1 MITWMQ
7 KHKKWLITTIWIS
20 TIAFVGA
27 GFVGWGSYKF
37 GKSGGD
43 FAKIGNIAVTVKD
56 VQNQYQNL
64 YSQYKE
70 MFGDKFN
77 DEMAKNMNLK
87 DIAFNNTLQNAL
99 VLNYAQDLGLQTTN
113 IDVVQ
118 QLVKINA
125 FQKNGKFDKN
135 TYIKV
140 LAQNNITPVDF
151 EISMKQEILIQ
162 KINSLLK
169 QFTNTSKSEL
179 KNMQSLLFMED
190 KLKIQI
196 INPDT
201 LKVEF
206 NDAQLKAYWEQNK
219 ENYLSSISYKIQKS
233 VFDITKDEKASK
245 NIALKSYLKLK
256 NDKIK
261 FQTKEIMYKNDIPFT
276 KDNLIKFN
284 EAKLGKVLKPMI
296 ENNKYFVIKILE
308 KINPSQLSFN
318 KAKQSVT
325 QDFINYKKEILLD
338 EQSKK
343 VLANF
348 NGKDIG
354 YINRESIDK
363 VSGLDSQETIQFFN
377 QLFLVTSKKDIIKLD
392 SKVIVYEILDTRL
405 AKNNNN
411 EKYLVVD
418 KIIGNIKYQVVI
430 QNFIDQLKNKY
441 EIIKY

>member
-43 FAKIGNIAVTVKD
+43 FAKVGNITVKVKD

-77 DEMAKNMNLK
+77 DEMAKNMKLK
-87 DIAFNNTLQNAL
+87 DIAFNNSLQNAL
-99 VLNYAQDLGLQTTN
+99 VLNYAQDLGLQATN

-118 QLVKINA
+118 QLIKINA

-179 KNMQSLLFMED
+179 KQMQSLLFMED

-233 VFDITKDEKASK
+233 VFNISEDTKASK

-256 NDKIK
+256 NNKIK
-261 FQTKEIMYKNDIPFT
+261 FQTKEIISENDIPFT

-354 YINRESIDK
+354 YITRESIDK
-363 VSGLDSQETIQFFN
+363 VPGLNSQEAIQFFS

-392 SKVIVYEILDTRL
+392 SKVVVYEILDTRL
-405 AKNNNN
+405 AKYDD
-411 EKYLVVD
+411 KKDLVVN
-418 KIIGNIKYQVVI
+418 KIISNIKYQVVI
-430 QNFIDQLKNKY
+430 QNFINQIKNKY

>member
-43 FAKIGNIAVTVKD
+43 FAKVGNITVKVKD

-77 DEMAKNMNLK
+77 DEMAKNMKLK
-87 DIAFNNTLQNAL
+87 DIAFNNSLQNAL
-99 VLNYAQDLGLQTTN
+99 VLNYAQDLGLQATN

-179 KNMQSLLFMED
+179 KQMQSLLFMED

-206 NDAQLKAYWEQNK
+206 NDAQLKEYWKQNK

-233 VFDITKDEKASK
+233 VFNIGEDTKASK

-256 NDKIK
+256 NNKIK
-261 FQTKEIMYKNDIPFT
+261 FQTKEIISENDIPFT

-354 YINRESIDK
+354 YITRESIDK
-363 VSGLDSQETIQFFN
+363 VPGLNSQEAIQFFS

-392 SKVIVYEILDTRL
+392 SKVVVYEILDTRL
-405 AKNNNN
+405 AKYDD
-411 EKYLVVD
+411 KKDLVVN
-418 KIIGNIKYQVVI
+418 KIISNIKYQVVI
-430 QNFIDQLKNKY
+430 QNFINQIKNKY

>member
-43 FAKIGNIAVTVKD
+43 FAKIGNITVTVKD

-99 VLNYAQDLGLQTTN
+99 VLNYAQDLGLQATN

-179 KNMQSLLFMED
+179 KQMQSLLFMED

-206 NDAQLKAYWEQNK
+206 NDAQLKEYWKQNK
-219 ENYLSSISYKIQKS
+219 SNYLSSISYKIQKS
-233 VFDITKDEKASK
+233 VFNIGEDTKASK

-256 NDKIK
+256 NNKIK
-261 FQTKEIMYKNDIPFT
+261 FQTKEIISENDIPFT

-284 EAKLGKVLKPMI
+284 KAKLGKVLKPML

-354 YINRESIDK
+354 YITRESIDK
-363 VSGLDSQETIQFFN
+363 VPGLNSQEAIQFFS

-392 SKVIVYEILDTRL
+392 SKVVVYEILDTRL
-405 AKNNNN
+405 AKYDD
-411 EKYLVVD
+411 KKDLVVN
-418 KIIGNIKYQVVI
+418 KIISNIKYQVVI
-430 QNFIDQLKNKY
+430 QNFINQIKNKY

>member
-37 GKSGGD
+37 GQSGGD
-43 FAKIGNIAVTVKD
+43 FAKVGNITVKVKD

-77 DEMAKNMNLK
+77 DEMAKNMKLK
-87 DIAFNNTLQNAL
+87 DIAFNNSLQNAL
-99 VLNYAQDLGLQTTN
+99 ILNYAKDLGLQATN

-118 QLVKINA
+118 QLIKIDA
-125 FQKNGKFDKN
+125 FQKNGKFDKS
-135 TYIKV
+135 TYIQV

-179 KNMQSLLFMED
+179 KQMQSLLFMED
-190 KLKIQI
+190 RLKIQI

-201 LKVEF
+201 LKVDF

-219 ENYLSSISYKIQKS
+219 SNYLSSVSYKIQKS
-233 VFDITKDEKASK
+233 VFNISEDAKSSK

-256 NDKIK
+256 NNKIK
-261 FQTKEIMYKNDIPFT
+261 FQTKEIISENDIPFT
-276 KDNLIKFN
+276 QDNLIKFN
-284 EAKLGKVLKPMI
+284 KAKLGKILKPML

-354 YINRESIDK
+354 YITRESIDK
-363 VSGLDSQETIQFFN
+363 VPGLNSQEAIQFFS

-392 SKVIVYEILDTRL
+392 SKVVVYEILDTRL
-405 AKNNNN
+405 AKYDDKKDLIVN
-411 EKYLVVD
+411 
-418 KIIGNIKYQVVI
+418 KIISNIKYQVVI
-430 QNFIDQLKNKY
+430 QNFINQIKNKY